1 MIDLF
6 SFCFMN
12 DFEVCFESINH
23 DCFATRIKLKSY
35 DLKFIIRKFQNLRRL
50 GVIKKSE
57 AKRIMYYKIYGFFM
71 TKIL

>member
-1 MIDLF
+1 
-6 SFCFMN
+6 
-12 DFEVCFESINH
+12 
-23 DCFATRIKLKSY
+23 
-35 DLKFIIRKFQNLRRL
+35 L

>member
-1 MIDLF
+1 
-6 SFCFMN
+6 
-12 DFEVCFESINH
+12 
-23 DCFATRIKLKSY
+23 
-35 DLKFIIRKFQNLRRL
+35 LRRL